1 MRLRCPVS
9 AFGALLIVV
18 SCTSCG
24 RLQARQAFKDGNKQ
38 YKDEHFKQA
47 IDRYEEAVQ
56 KNPGMAEAWFY
67 LGSSHQA
74 LNRPGKN
81 LPENKE
87 HLDKAID
94 AYKKSL
100 EANPSPHGDNLKK
113 VRVNTLGAL
122 IQIYSDDPY
131 RDFDVAYGY
140 ANQLVQENP
149 NDTKNLYALAN
160 LYKKFEKVEQA
171 EETYR
176 KIAETNPNDTK
187 ACGALAGFYNEPLW
201 NGRSKFEQAIEV
213 LQRCAAL
220 DPNDAGGWQK
230 VATFYWDK
238 AYRDPVLSDEQKNQ
252 YADKGLEAVDKALA
266 LKPEYFEAVIYKN
279 LLFRVKAS
287 VTKDPRLKQQ
297 YIDQALALQKQGL
310 ELKKQQAEAAAAAA
324 AGGTPT
330 AAASPSSP

>member
-1 MRLRCPVS
+1 VS
-9 AFGALLIVV
+9 ALGALLILV
-18 SCTSCG
+18 SGASCG
-24 RLQARQAFKDGNKQ
+24 RVQAKQAFKDGNKQ

-47 IDRYEEAVQ
+47 IEYYQEAVE
-56 KNPGMAEAWFY
+56 KNPNMAEAWFY

-74 LNRPGKN
+74 LIRPGKDT
-81 LPENKE
+81 PENKE
-87 HLDKAID
+87 HLDKAIED
-94 AYKKSL
+94 YKKSL
-100 EANPSPHGDNLKK
+100 ELNPSPGSDNLKK

-122 IQIYSDDPY
+122 TSIYSEDPH
-131 RDFDVAYGY
+131 REFDVAYGY
-140 ANQLVQENP
+140 ASQLVQDNP

-176 KIAETNPNDTK
+176 KIAESNPNDSK

-201 NGRSKFEQAIEV
+201 GGRSKFEQAIDV

-220 DPNDAGGWQK
+220 DPSDASGWQK

-266 LKPEYFEAVIYKN
+266 LKPDYFEAVIYKN

-287 VTKDPRLKQQ
+287 VSKDPRLKQQ
-297 YIDQALALQKQGL
+297 YIEQALALQKQGM

-324 AGGTPT
+324 AAG
-330 AAASPSSP
+330 ASPVATNPPSP